1 MTKVILCT
9 PNSAKKAQIVAF
21 CNSPLSLKRVS
32 LVCKLKKPTRWV
44 SFLFLVI
51 APGFEPGTV
60 CLEGRCSIQLS
71 YATIWCANL
80 AILIYYKNKTTISS
94 HTKKPHISCRAF
106 QFFYFDGSVMIAVIS
121 MMMVMVALFV
131 HFFLHDFLLIIG

>member
-1 MTKVILCT
+1 MHANDIKTLFFEKCWIRGEKAKNPAILST
-9 PNSAKKAQIVAF
+9 TEF
-21 CNSPLSLKRVS
+21 
-32 LVCKLKKPTRWV
+32 
-44 SFLFLVI
+44 FLVI

-94 HTKKPHISCRAF
+94 HTKKPHMFCRAF
-106 QFFYFDGSVMIAVIS
+106 QFIYFDGSVMIAVIS
-121 MMMVMVALFV
+121 MMMVMVAFFV
-131 HFFLHDFLLIIG
+131 HFFLHDLFLIIG